1 MRSGAKKH
9 ITAAIAFILVGI
21 TLVCG
26 TAIATGARRTETI
39 DATYDN
45 IKIVVDGLTIDPED
59 ANGNKVE
66 PFIYNGTTYLPVRA
80 VGEAFGKQVSW
91 DGVEKIVYLGPKP
104 GEIQNWFSQCMPY
117 QYTKGEEFKLENNKT
132 FTMSGKKYTNG
143 FILTGDDG
151 SALFNLDGRY
161 NSVTFTH
168 GHVDNRGYDTRTMN
182 IYLDGNIVYTQE
194 VKFDDI
200 AKQITLPLNGA
211 LQMKIEVIGGYSADP
226 FRWGFADGHFE

>member
-45 IKIVVDGLTIDPED
+45 IKIVVDGLTIDPKD

-117 QYTKGEEFKLENNKT
+117 QYGESAKVFTYENNNS
-132 FTMSGKKYTNG
+132 FNMSGKKYTDS
-143 FILTGDDG
+143 FALARDDFA
-151 SALFNLDGRY
+151 SFNLDGKY
-161 NSVTFTH
+161 NSVTFIA
-168 GHVDNRGYDTRTMN
+168 GHIDGQTNWDATLKVFVDEKLVLTEV
-182 IYLDGNIVYTQE
+182 LKHDGLAK
-194 VKFDDI
+194 KFEI
-200 AKQITLPLNGA
+200 PLNGA
-211 LQMKIEVIGGYSADP
+211 LHMKIVLESKVYNC
-226 FRWGFADGHFE
+226 FYGFADGHFE